1 MLSLLATLGPYA
13 ILPAMAWLVP
23 MTTLAARR
31 NGQGTWVVTSVA
43 TAFQPLLWFWLIR
56 QSLESLD
63 RFGIFLH
70 AFLCFSIPLILA
82 LNLTGLIRTRGYRD
96 EFDVL
101 LLRRPDAPSLATRT
115 RWRYGAIVMTGTLA
129 LSAISVAGVGARTC
143 GWLDRIAQASGCAA
157 VLHIDGPA
165 DGMAVGPNGTEIA
178 VVASFEEEV
187 RRWDLATGRQLPS
200 LRLPGETEEFANI
213 EAISWSVD
221 GKLLATGGDA
231 LRIWDAATGKLLRTL
246 TRSSTK
252 AVLFLPDGM
261 LLAGVDYGV
270 DVWPVAE
277 GLRAERL
284 PTPFEVYALDV
295 SPDGMMLA
303 AGGYDTDNADVLLWD
318 LPSRQRLREL
328 PTGVIY
334 DLAFSPN
341 SRLLATAGSSVGPTV
356 WLVDDGMKVW
366 TGAEQSRASNEDGD
380 RDFTSSVVF
389 SPDGTMLAS
398 GTRDGLLTL
407 WLAADGTPIAS
418 RTRDNW
424 IRHLVWTAWNGG
436 RLVVGLWNDLVEL
449 WHVPWGRGS

>member
-1 MLSLLATLGPYA
+1 
-13 ILPAMAWLVP
+13 
-23 MTTLAARR
+23 
-31 NGQGTWVVTSVA
+31 
-43 TAFQPLLWFWLIR
+43 
-56 QSLESLD
+56 
-63 RFGIFLH
+63 
-70 AFLCFSIPLILA
+70 
-82 LNLTGLIRTRGYRD
+82 
-96 EFDVL
+96 
-101 LLRRPDAPSLATRT
+101 
-115 RWRYGAIVMTGTLA
+115 
-129 LSAISVAGVGARTC
+129 
-143 GWLDRIAQASGCAA
+143 
-157 VLHIDGPA
+157 
-165 DGMAVGPNGTEIA
+165 MAVGPNGTEIA